1 MYEPRFSNQSKKFI
15 KKLDEQRK
23 EQIQKAIDTLVKNP
37 FSLPY
42 KKLSGFEADYRVRI
56 GEFRI
61 SYSVYKK
68 ELIILFVKIGKRE
81 NFYD

>member
-1 MYEPRFSNQSKKFI
+1 MYEAHFSNQAKKFI
-15 KKLDEQRK
+15 KNLDKQRQK
-23 EQIQKAIDTLVKNP
+23 QIQETVNSLLKDP

-42 KKLSGFEADYRVRI
+42 KKLTGFEADYRVRV

-68 ELIILFVKIGKRE
+68 EVLITFVKIGKRE
-81 NFYD
+81 NFYA